1 MRKFSLTTLILTG
14 LLMGIGIGLVFG
26 ERSVVLAPIGNGFI
40 RLLQMA
46 VLPYFIVALPLGFG
60 RLNYQEA
67 RMLAMRLGL
76 FSVVIWALAFLL
88 VALLP
93 LTFPALESASFFS
106 SNMIESPDPVD
117 FVELYIPANPFDS
130 LSKAIIPGVVVFGI
144 AMGVALI
151 GVPEKKQ
158 LLTVLDSLADALGRI
173 TGFVVRLTP
182 IGVFALAASAAGTMT
197 LEDLSRLQVYFVA
210 YTVGVILLAFWLV
223 PMLVSSLTPF
233 SYRDV
238 VRVTRDP
245 LVTGFTTGNLLVVLA
260 MLADNCK
267 QLFREQDEQNYRH
280 AESII
285 DVSLPIAFTFPNL
298 GVVLLLLFVPFAGWF
313 TGNPVGVAEYPKLF
327 ALGFFSFFGSVEI
340 GLPFV
345 LQQLRIPTDMFQLHV
360 VTLVYIGRLA
370 TMLAVMH
377 LAGVALLS
385 AAGNARWLRFKPKR
399 ITTFAG
405 GSLVILL
412 LTIGTTRFV
421 LRQTVD
427 QAYSKNDLL
436 TAMSPIEF
444 STTGTVYR
452 ELPNMTSN
460 TEDSSKASAVERTTL
475 GKIRERGLMT
485 VGYDPNG
492 MPFSFFNANDELVG
506 FDIEMVQALASELD
520 VEVEYYPY
528 TKTQMAEC
536 LNEARCCD
544 LLVGGLFT
552 TTRRIER
559 MRFTEPYLDL
569 NLAFIVKDH
578 RRDEFSKLADIQN
591 PAALRI
597 AVLERPYFGTRVQQS
612 CPRAKVVRVD
622 SPAEYFESPNDFD
635 ALVMSAEAG
644 SAWTLL
650 HPSYSVVIP
659 QDATLT
665 VSVGYPTAIDSTRFE
680 NVLSRWIHLKKND
693 GTIQR
698 FYEHWIEGRN
708 AQESGPRWNLYDK
721 IVDAYHGTSSKAIT
735 LRSQR

>member
-1 MRKFSLTTLILTG
+1 MRKFSLTTLILVGLILGIATG
-14 LLMGIGIGLVFG
+14 LFFG
-26 ERSVVLAPIGNGFI
+26 ERTVALTPIGDGFI

-67 RMLAMRLGL
+67 KMLAMRLGL
-76 FSVVIWALAFLL
+76 FSVVIWSLAFLL
-88 VALLP
+88 VAILP
-93 LTFPALESASFFS
+93 LTFPTLESASFFS
-106 SNMIESPDPVD
+106 TNMVQSPEPVN
-117 FVELYIPANPFDS
+117 FVELYIPANPFSS
-130 LSKAIIPGVVVFGI
+130 LSQAIIPGVVVFGI

-158 LLTVLDSLADALGRI
+158 LLIVLDSLADALGRI

-197 LEDLSRLQVYFVA
+197 LEDLSRLQVYFIA
-210 YTVGVILLAFWLV
+210 YTVGAMLLTFWLV

-233 SYRDV
+233 SYRDI
-238 VRVTRDP
+238 VRITRDP

-267 QLFREQDEQNYRH
+267 QLFRERDEANFRH
-280 AESII
+280 AESVI

-313 TGNPVGVAEYPKLF
+313 TGNAVTVADYPKLF
-327 ALGFFSFFGSVEI
+327 TLGFFSFFGSVEI

-385 AAGNARWLRFKPKR
+385 AAGNARWLRFKPKQ
-399 ITTFAG
+399 ISTFAA
-405 GSLVILL
+405 GSLAVLIVTVGATRLL
-412 LTIGTTRFV
+412 LQ
-421 LRQTVD
+421 QTVD
-427 QAYSKNDLL
+427 QAYSKNEVL
-436 TAMSPIEF
+436 TAMQPVRYP
-444 STTGTVYR
+444 TTGTVHRSEFDGSVDGDY
-452 ELPNMTSN
+452 
-460 TEDSSKASAVERTTL
+460 SSTL
-475 GKIRERGLMT
+475 DAIRRRGVLT

-492 MPFSFFNANDELVG
+492 MPFSFFNSDDELVG
-506 FDIEMVQALASELD
+506 FDIEMVQALASEMG

-528 TKTQMAEC
+528 DKTKMAEC
-536 LNEARCCD
+536 LNQHRCCD
-544 LLVGGLFT
+544 LLVGGLFAT
-552 TTRRIER
+552 TKRIEQ
-559 MRFTEPYLDL
+559 MRFSEPYLDL

-578 RRDEFSKLADIQN
+578 RREEFASLRNLNGAQPI
-591 PAALRI
+591 RI
-597 AVLERPYFGTRVQQS
+597 AVLERPYFGVRVQQA
-612 CPRAKVVRVD
+612 CPRADVVQIN
-622 SPAEYFESPNDFD
+622 SPAVYFESPDQFD

-659 QDATLT
+659 TDAQLT
-665 VSVGYPTAIDSTRFE
+665 VSVGYPMASDAIRLE
-680 NVLSRWIHLKKND
+680 NVLSRWIQLKSND
-693 GTIQR
+693 GTIQEL
-698 FYEHWIEGRN
+698 YEHWIEGKN
-708 AQESGPRWNLYDK
+708 AQESQPRWNLYDQFVK
-721 IVDAYHGTSSKAIT
+721 KLVAAESHTVAR
-735 LRSQR
+735 LP